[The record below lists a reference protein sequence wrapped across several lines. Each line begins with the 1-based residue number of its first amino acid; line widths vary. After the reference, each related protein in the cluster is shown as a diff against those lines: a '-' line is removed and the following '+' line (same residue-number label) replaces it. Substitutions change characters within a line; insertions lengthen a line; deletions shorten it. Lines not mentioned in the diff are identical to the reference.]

1 MMVDLTVLIIPVLE
15 QLLFKQK
22 NKNLPQ
28 GVHICMD
35 QNLDE
40 RKKKIKDQ
48 PNVDHLDVRS
58 LWQVVRDVDE
68 HCGQHKHCYK
78 REFHPFLKYVA
89 NLPVRLTVTT
99 ASKKNGLKKFVAWP
113 ITFSRTVGR

>member
-1 MMVDLTVLIIPVLE
+1 
-15 QLLFKQK
+15 
-22 NKNLPQ
+22 
-28 GVHICMD
+28 MD

-40 RKKKIKDQ
+40 RKKKIKDK

-78 REFHPFLKYVA
+78 REIWQFLKYVE

-99 ASKKNGLKKFVAWP
+99 ASKKNGLKKFVA
-113 ITFSRTVGR
+113 